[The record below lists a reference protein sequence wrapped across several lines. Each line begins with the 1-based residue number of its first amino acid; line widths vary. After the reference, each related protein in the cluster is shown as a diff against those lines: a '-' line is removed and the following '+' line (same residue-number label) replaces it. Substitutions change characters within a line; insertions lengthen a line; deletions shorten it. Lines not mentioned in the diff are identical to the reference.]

1 MLTLPWFFNLEK
13 VSEMPR
19 VWEVARAAI
28 GVNLLVETKGLNE
41 GKRDGE
47 WVLWFFNWNN
57 PAAVD
62 FKEIAITVFF
72 FDKRLEGFLSFL
84 LLSVLKIGSNFYE
97 KFYSDLDHCICP
109 IIIKNFLVFFLPLME

>member
-1 MLTLPWFFNLEK
+1 MLTLPCFFNLEK

-47 WVLWFFNWNN
+47 WVLWFFNWNK

-72 FDKRLEGFLSFL
+72 FDKRLKGFLFFL
-84 LLSVLKIGSNFYE
+84 SLSV
-97 KFYSDLDHCICP
+97 
-109 IIIKNFLVFFLPLME
+109 